1 MLEEEL
7 KRVRRGERDPEVL
20 ENIRVRMK
28 GGEGGKGKGQVV
40 RVGDLAS
47 VVRRGRNVEV
57 VVGERDVS
65 FFLWSWLGLVW
76 GFGGDVENLSRFFF
90 FPSLFFGVLED
101 GYMFPSHTL

>member
-1 MLEEEL
+1 
-7 KRVRRGERDPEVL
+7 
-20 ENIRVRMK
+20 
-28 GGEGGKGKGQVV
+28 VV

-76 GFGGDVENLSRFFF
+76 GFGGDVETFRFLFLS
-90 FPSLFFGVLED
+90 
-101 GYMFPSHTL
+101 